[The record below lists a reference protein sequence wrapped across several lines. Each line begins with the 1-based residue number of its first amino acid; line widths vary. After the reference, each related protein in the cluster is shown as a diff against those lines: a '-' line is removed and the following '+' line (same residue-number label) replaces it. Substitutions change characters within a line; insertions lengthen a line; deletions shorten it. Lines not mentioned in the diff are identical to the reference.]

1 MTTVRSEP
9 TWLRWSWWVDR
20 AYGLFNVVREEVA
33 LSRIH
38 SDQMQAILAERYGQK
53 RHLYAEP
60 AYIDRGLYDWEAA
73 AVARFFPP
81 PPARILVGAT
91 GCGRELFA
99 LAALGYR
106 VDGMEPSPALFEGLL
121 AENTRRQ
128 LAENARRQLDPPRV
142 LLMAG
147 YDELVEGRAP
157 EIEACVPYDAVVLG
171 WASFSHVSRAETRRR
186 LLPTLARLCPG
197 GPVLASFSPADG
209 HTFDGRAEKVRG
221 SVRRILS
228 WLPGSQDV
236 AAGDAF
242 SGYGYKHSYFAG
254 YGYEHCYSQAELDQL
269 TGEAGYTQA
278 FSSLLGPGYPHAVLT
293 RPRP

>member
-1 MTTVRSEP
+1 MSTVRSEP
-9 TWLRWSWWVDR
+9 IWLRWSRWVDR

-38 SDQMQAILAERYGQK
+38 SDQMQAILAERYGQN
-53 RHLYAEP
+53 RHVYADP
-60 AYIDRGLYDWEAA
+60 AYIARGLYDWEAA

-121 AENTRRQ
+121 AEN
-128 LAENARRQLDPPRV
+128 ARRQLDPPPV
-142 LLMAG
+142 LMMAG
-147 YDELVEGRAP
+147 YDELAQGRAP
-157 EIEACVPYDAVVLG
+157 EIEACAPYDAVVLG
-171 WASFSHVSRAETRRR
+171 WASLSHVSSAETRRR

-197 GPVLASFSPADG
+197 GPVLISFSPASG
-209 HTFDGRAEKVRG
+209 HTFGGRAEKVRG
-221 SVRRILS
+221 SVRRALS

-242 SGYGYKHSYFAG
+242 SGYGNKHSYFSG

-278 FSSLLGPGYPHAVLT
+278 FSSLGGPDYPHAVLT
-293 RPRP
+293 RQRP